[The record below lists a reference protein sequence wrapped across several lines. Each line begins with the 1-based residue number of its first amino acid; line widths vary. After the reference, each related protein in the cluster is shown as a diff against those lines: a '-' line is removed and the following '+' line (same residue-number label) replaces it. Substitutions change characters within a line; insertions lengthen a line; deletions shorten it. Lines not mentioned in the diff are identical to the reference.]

1 MGDIVTNAHPLLIMR
16 NVGVSLALLIQ
27 ETEFREKWK
36 NLKLRRNFAYDI
48 GYSALNLVTRFER
61 CHNDIRLQNIA
72 MRDDSFCLVD
82 FDMCSECLLSTCTT
96 SRVVKLIPNAIEKE
110 KFMKMI
116 FTVSQI
122 ALVVFTIETQT
133 LPADLSL
140 LTRYWLTNE
149 SIEKPPNASVRLE
162 QWACSKGP
170 LVKNLFSCNLSLLDT
185 TNIDQNY
192 FFRLLHEIMS
202 LEAVQ
207 AIHIED
213 KN

>member
-1 MGDIVTNAHPLLIMR
+1 
-16 NVGVSLALLIQ
+16 
-27 ETEFREKWK
+27 
-36 NLKLRRNFAYDI
+36 
-48 GYSALNLVTRFER
+48 
-61 CHNDIRLQNIA
+61 
-72 MRDDSFCLVD
+72 
-82 FDMCSECLLSTCTT
+82 
-96 SRVVKLIPNAIEKE
+96 
-110 KFMKMI
+110 MKMI

-170 LVKNLFSCNLSLLDT
+170 LVKNLCSCNLSLLDT